1 MVLTNAEVHKELV
14 LQGQADLYDLL
25 SGDVPLA
32 TIKAVHPFA
41 RAGGQGTATGQKML
55 TTKQRRRVKE
65 SIGSGRGSVRLWPI
79 NRHTSKLYDSV
90 ILSTRHLG
98 GGKNYWLYA
107 SAPYAKYVLAV
118 DGTKKMVARGVLGP
132 NGQLRKRFKARK
144 AAFVDIVR
152 QRQRKAL

>member
-14 LQGQADLYDLL
+14 MQGQADLYDLL
-25 SGDVPLA
+25 SGNIPLA

-41 RAGGQGTATGQKML
+41 RQGGQGTATGQKML

-65 SIGSGRGSVRLWPI
+65 SIGSGRGAVRLWPI
-79 NRHTSKLYDSV
+79 NRHTSKLHDSV
-90 ILSTRHLG
+90 ILSRRG
-98 GGKNYWLYA
+98 GGNYWLYA
-107 SAPYAKYVLAV
+107 GAPYAKYVLAV

-152 QRQRKAL
+152 LRQRKAL